1 MESDG
6 EAAFSLA
13 LRSQEGTF
21 LNSMMKF
28 ALLFLAEGPNLQA
41 LWVVRL
47 HLWMVHRPFKEKM
60 KIHQRLA
67 IGKLSDI
74 GFTPFGVKSMQFQCL
89 PQLAKYLHPP
99 IVCHPQ
105 V

>member
-41 LWVVRL
+41 LCVVRL

-67 IGKLSDI
+67 IRNLSDI